1 MNSSDVIFLLGAGA
15 SRDAGLKTSD
25 EMTLRLEERLK
36 GDWEDYARLYNVVK
50 AGILYGDALKGAPRT
65 TVNIEELVNVL
76 TELARCEDHPIYPFI
91 ASWNMVLKEEAG
103 ENFLRIKDFRK
114 LIIKTLVEDWVKL
127 EDARRAEYL
136 GNFKTFQSSL
146 GTNLKIFSLNYDVCV
161 ETGCERKSVFTGFVH
176 ENDRAGE
183 VWNEQAMK
191 SDDLITTPIRL
202 YKLHGSVDW
211 RKEGEKLVS
220 YDSPKPCEDA
230 GNYQLIFGT
239 ANKMRSDGPY
249 LFFLSAF
256 RDSAFDA
263 KLIVTVGYSFQDGH
277 INSILTHAFSK
288 GDTKLLNVSWH
299 ANPDDQDAVSKEK
312 KKVASVLGI
321 DENFVD
327 VCLTGAKAFLERE
340 LTKDALEARMIDS
353 SDCPF

>member
-25 EMTLRLEERLK
+25 EMTLRLEEKLQGGWK
-36 GDWEDYARLYNVVK
+36 DYARLYNVVK
-50 AGILYGDALKGAPRT
+50 AGILYGGALKGEPRT

-76 TELARCEDHPIYPFI
+76 TELERCEDHPIYPFI

-103 ENFLRIKDFRK
+103 GDFLRIQEFRK
-114 LIIKTLVEDWVKL
+114 MIIKALVEDWVKL
-127 EDARRAEYL
+127 EDARRAEYF

-191 SDDLITTPIRL
+191 SDDLITAPIRL

-220 YDSPKPCEDA
+220 YDSPKQCEDA
-230 GNYQLIFGT
+230 GSYQLIFGT
-239 ANKMRSDGPY
+239 ANKMRSAGPY
-249 LFFLSAF
+249 LFLLSAF

-299 ANPDDQDAVSKEK
+299 ANPDNQDAVRKEK

-321 DENFVD
+321 DEKFVD
-327 VCLTGAKAFLERE
+327 VCLTGAKAFMERE
-340 LTKDALEARMIDS
+340 LTKESLEARIIGS

>member
-25 EMTLRLEERLK
+25 EMTLRLEEKLQGGWK
-36 GDWEDYARLYNVVK
+36 DYARLYNVVK
-50 AGILYGDALKGAPRT
+50 AGILYGGALKGEPRT

-76 TELARCEDHPIYPFI
+76 TELERCEDHPIYPFI

-103 ENFLRIKDFRK
+103 GDFLRIQEFRK
-114 LIIKTLVEDWVKL
+114 MIIKALVEDWVKL
-127 EDARRAEYL
+127 EDARRAEYF

-191 SDDLITTPIRL
+191 SDDLITAPIRL

-220 YDSPKPCEDA
+220 YDSPKQCEDA

-239 ANKMRSDGPY
+239 ANKMRSAGPY
-249 LFFLSAF
+249 LFLLSAF

-299 ANPDDQDAVSKEK
+299 ANPDNQDAVRKEK
-312 KKVASVLGI
+312 KKVASVLRI
-321 DENFVD
+321 DEKFVD
-327 VCLTGAKAFLERE
+327 VCLTGAKAFMERE
-340 LTKDALEARMIDS
+340 LTKESLEARIIGS

>member
-25 EMTLRLEERLK
+25 EMTLRLEEKLQGVWK
-36 GDWEDYARLYNVVK
+36 DYARLYNVIK
-50 AGILYGDALKGAPRT
+50 AGILYGDALKGAPRIT
-65 TVNIEELVNVL
+65 LNIEELVNVL
-76 TELARCEDHPIYPFI
+76 TELERCEDHPIYPFI

-103 ENFLRIKDFRK
+103 KNFFRIKEFRK
-114 LIIKTLVEDWVKL
+114 MIIKALVEDWVKL
-127 EDARRAEYL
+127 EDARRADYF

-146 GTNLKIFSLNYDVCV
+146 GANLKIFSLNYDVCV
-161 ETGCERKSVFTGFVH
+161 ETGCGREFVFTGFVH

-183 VWNEQAMK
+183 VWNEQVMK
-191 SDDLITTPIRL
+191 SDNPIIKPIRL

-220 YDSPKPCEDA
+220 YDSPKQCEDA

-256 RDSAFDA
+256 RESAFDA

-288 GDTKLLNVSWH
+288 GDTKLLNVSWNE
-299 ANPDDQDAVSKEK
+299 NPDDQDAVRAEK
-312 KKVASVLGI
+312 KKVASVLRI
-321 DENFVD
+321 DEKFID
-327 VCLTGAKAFLERE
+327 VYLAGAKVFMERE
-340 LTKDALEARMIDS
+340 LSKDALEAMIIDS